1 MPDTLDNAAF
11 YAACEAAPDVDPEKV
26 RLAVDA
32 YLAELHVTVNR
43 IVDGRRLTADE
54 AEAAFA
60 PRTVEG

>member
-1 MPDTLDNAAF
+1 MPDTLDAHAF
-11 YAACEAAPDVDPEKV
+11 ASACEAAPDVDPEKV

-43 IVDGRRLTADE
+43 IVDGRSLSVDE

-60 PRTVEG
+60 SRDVEG